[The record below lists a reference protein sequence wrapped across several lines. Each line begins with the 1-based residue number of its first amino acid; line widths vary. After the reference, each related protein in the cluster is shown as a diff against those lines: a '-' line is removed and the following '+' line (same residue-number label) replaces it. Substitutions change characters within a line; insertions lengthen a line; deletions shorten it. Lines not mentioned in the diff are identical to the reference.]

1 MNEPNHI
8 SENLERIR
16 ELVDKKYRSSLSLQD
31 IDLTSVVP
39 EDLLKACYLR
49 SITGNKLVIATD
61 SSVNLF
67 RLNMLRDKI
76 LIKIKNDYPDIRVD
90 DLKLIISTEE

>member
-39 EDLLKACYLR
+39 EDLLKSCSLR
-49 SITGNKLVIATD
+49 SITGNKLIIAAD